1 MANKLNIVIPNQATY
16 LEKYSAEEFAF
27 FIKEINGTDTIT
39 VTESE
44 YTIKSGVPF
53 IALGATE
60 LFSKDSDS
68 QNLLDA
74 VGEDGYKIVIKN
86 DCALVCGGAGQG
98 TLFGTYRLL
107 KHLFNLEIFAETVYT
122 FDSKPL
128 ELSPAIIVEKPDI
141 PMRTLGIYPVHLE
154 RRYPGMGN
162 KKYCYRMKLRQ
173 MDEGWGINNH
183 TYFRVLPPAKY
194 KEEHPD
200 WYDETGK
207 NLCLSNE
214 QMTNEYIE
222 NMKKIIEA
230 TPEDHLYMFGMQD
243 VTVYCKCPE
252 CQKLLDKYDGFTGV
266 TLYFAN
272 KCVKAL
278 NAWIA
283 EKHPERVGKIYFFTF
298 GYSKAIKPPV
308 EKQPDGTY
316 KLIHEDLRPADNFGI
331 LIAPLQV
338 CANYAL
344 NDPRNYHCL
353 KPRWH
358 GKDVMPV
365 TDIFEGWLSFI
376 KHLAVWSY
384 DANFYD
390 FLAPAPMWQAFD
402 ENFRWFKELGAI
414 HVFMEAGCGQKSN
427 FAAMKIYVAS
437 KLMWNTELNKNDL
450 IEKFMDVYF
459 NKAKAEVKEY
469 FDYIHEHA
477 EWLDKMVNRQ
487 QIHVHFDEEPNK
499 RAFDERFWP
508 IGMLNK
514 CIDMFD
520 RALAK
525 DLDEQTRNR
534 VLNESLPVKFTKLYL
549 YRDRLPKEELIA
561 LMDEVL
567 MIDKMMGKSTAWNG
581 KAVGYHAT
589 EEKPEFVDAFIA
601 KWKEEMELNQNYD

>member
-1 MANKLNIVIPNQATY
+1 MANLKLDVIIPNNASE

-27 FIKEINGTDTIT
+27 FIKEINGTEC
-39 VTESE
+39 VTHFESD
-44 YTIKSGVPF
+44 YQIKDGVAF
-53 IALGATE
+53 IALGKTE
-60 LFSKDSDS
+60 LFKTDSDS
-68 QNLLDA
+68 ENLLDA
-74 VGEDGYKIVIKN
+74 VTEDGFKIVIGAN
-86 DCALVCGGAGQG
+86 RALVCGGAGQG

-107 KHLFNLEIFAETVYT
+107 KELFNLEIFAETVYT
-122 FDSKPL
+122 FDAKPI
-128 ELSPAIIVEKPDI
+128 EFKPAIIVEKPDI

-154 RRYPGMGN
+154 RRYPGLGN

-194 KEEHPD
+194 KDEHPD
-200 WYDETGK
+200 WYDVTGK

-222 NMKKIIEA
+222 NMKKIIED
-230 TPEDHLYMFGMQD
+230 TPNDQLYMFGMQD

-278 NAWIA
+278 NAWIE

-316 KLIHEDLRPADNFGI
+316 KLLHEDLRPADNFGI

-353 KPRWH
+353 KPMWH

-376 KHLAVWSY
+376 NHLAVWSY
-384 DANFYD
+384 NANFYD
-390 FLAPAPMWQAFD
+390 FLAPCPMWQAFD
-402 ENFRWFKELGAI
+402 ENFRWFKKLGAI
-414 HVFMEAGCGQKSN
+414 HVFMEAGCGQRSN
-427 FAAMKIYVAS
+427 FAAMKVYVAS
-437 KLMWNTELNKNDL
+437 KLMWNTELNKDDL
-450 IEKFMDVYF
+450 INKFMDVYF

-477 EWLDKMVNRQ
+477 EWLNKVVNRQ

-514 CIDMFD
+514 SIEIFD
-520 RALAK
+520 RALKK
-525 DLDEQTRNR
+525 DLDDVTRLR
-534 VLNESLPVKFTKLYL
+534 VDIESLPVKFTKLYL
-549 YRDRLPKEELIA
+549 YRDRLPKEELVA

-567 MIDKMMGKSTAWNG
+567 CITERMGKSTSWDG
-581 KAVGYHAT
+581 KTVGIYAT
-589 EEKPEFVDAFIA
+589 EENPVFVTDFIN
-601 KWKEEMELNQNYD
+601 KWKEEMELN